1 VPEFRQVIL
10 PFRYSRKRDQLSSRW
25 FDLAIVLLA
34 LLVSLA
40 VPPPSFAQKA
50 PKPRKIVSSV
60 KPTYPLILRTRHI
73 EGQVHLTA
81 VVLPNGDVAAVQ
93 VHGGNPILVDN
104 AIAAVKAWKYAP
116 APTQTEEDVVLDF
129 GK

>member
-1 VPEFRQVIL
+1 MRGGM
-10 PFRYSRKRDQLSSRW
+10 RW
-25 FDLAIVLLA
+25 PSLLLAVLL
-34 LLVSLA
+34 LIVHG
-40 VPPPSFAQKA
+40 VIPQPSFAQKA
-50 PKPRKIVSSV
+50 AKPARKVV
-60 KPTYPLILRTRHI
+60 TRVTPMYPALLKSRHI

-104 AIAAVKAWKYAP
+104 AITAVKEWKYAP
-116 APTQTEEDVVLDF
+116 APSQTEEDVILDF